1 MQKLK
6 TPTAIA
12 PIPVANE
19 MTNANIIKEIEDMY
33 LIARLLILNLWD
45 FH

>member
-6 TPTAIA
+6 PLLPSA
-12 PIPVANE
+12 PMPVANE
-19 MTNANIIKEIEDMY
+19 MTNAHIIKEIEDMY
-33 LIARLLILNLWD
+33 LSAGLLILNLWD